1 MVEVVSIGTQLATRL
16 HRSRL
21 ICGVVATAILIAP
34 LSSILHAQ
42 LQDERTV
49 RAAFVFNLTK
59 YVEWPASDGE
69 FTIGVVGDGS
79 MGETLKKLL
88 DGRKAGDRVIR
99 VLLSPAQDELNS
111 CSMLYF
117 VQSPSKKIQTAM
129 GRVRDKSVLTVG
141 ETESFVSDGGMVA
154 LVRNSGEVQIHV
166 NLEAAQTAHLEISSQ
181 LLNLS
186 KIVRKTGVRN

>member
-1 MVEVVSIGTQLATRL
+1 MSFRKELATGLR
-16 HRSRL
+16 RARFTR
-21 ICGVVATAILIAP
+21 GVVVAAILIAP

-59 YVEWPASDGE
+59 YVEWPSSDRD

-88 DGRKAGDRVIR
+88 EGRKTGDRMIR
-99 VLLSPAQDELNS
+99 VILSPNEDEINS

-117 VQSPSKKIQTAM
+117 VQSPSKKIQSAM

-141 ETESFVSDGGMVA
+141 ETESFVSDGGIVA

-166 NLEAAQTAHLEISSQ
+166 NLEAAQMAHLDISSQ

-186 KIVRKTGVRN
+186 RIVHKAGARN

>member
-1 MVEVVSIGTQLATRL
+1 MTFRNQLAAHLRRARLTR
-16 HRSRL
+16 
-21 ICGVVATAILIAP
+21 GVVVAAILIAP

-59 YVEWPASDGE
+59 YVEWPDADHD

-88 DGRKAGDRVIR
+88 EGRKTGDRPIR
-99 VLLSPAQDELNS
+99 VVISPSEDELES

-117 VQSPSKKIQTAM
+117 VQSASRRIQPAI
-129 GRVRDKSVLTVG
+129 GRVRNKSVLTVG
-141 ETESFVSDGGMVA
+141 ETEVFVSDGGIVA
-154 LVRNSGEVQIHV
+154 LVRNGGEVQIQV
-166 NLEAAQTAHLEISSQ
+166 NLEAAQSAHLNISSQ

-186 KIVRKTGVRN
+186 KIVRKTGGRN